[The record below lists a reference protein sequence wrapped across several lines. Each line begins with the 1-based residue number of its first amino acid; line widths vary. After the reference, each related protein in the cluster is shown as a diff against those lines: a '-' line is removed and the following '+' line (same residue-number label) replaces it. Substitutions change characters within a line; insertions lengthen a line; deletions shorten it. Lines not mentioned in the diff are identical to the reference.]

1 MRGMIRMRKR
11 NIIAA
16 TGLIAA
22 ALLASGLGGCAS
34 CSRAAKTLESDV
46 SGGMQRTVEVYTN
59 TGELLTTYEGKIDIQ
74 YEDNRTLFDL
84 DGKRYT
90 INGGIVIVEE
100 E

>member
-1 MRGMIRMRKR
+1 MSKVKI
-11 NIIAA
+11 ILAAAIAA
-16 TGLIAA
+16 VSLVAVCGL
-22 ALLASGLGGCAS
+22 SGCAS
-34 CSRAAKTLESDV
+34 CSRAVKTVSSDV

-100 E
+100 Q

>member
-1 MRGMIRMRKR
+1 MRKM

-16 TGLIAA
+16 TGLIAV

-34 CSRAAKTLESDV
+34 CSRVAKTLESDV

>member
-1 MRGMIRMRKR
+1 MSKVKI
-11 NIIAA
+11 ILAAAIAA
-16 TGLIAA
+16 VALVAVCGL
-22 ALLASGLGGCAS
+22 SRCAS
-34 CSRAAKTLESDV
+34 CSRAVKTVSSDV

-100 E
+100 Q

>member
-1 MRGMIRMRKR
+1 MSKVKI
-11 NIIAA
+11 ILAAAIAA
-16 TGLIAA
+16 VTLVAVCGL
-22 ALLASGLGGCAS
+22 SGCAS
-34 CSRAAKTLESDV
+34 CSRVVKTVSSDV

-100 E
+100 Q

>member
-1 MRGMIRMRKR
+1 M
-11 NIIAA
+11 
-16 TGLIAA
+16 
-22 ALLASGLGGCAS
+22 
-34 CSRAAKTLESDV
+34 

-59 TGELLTTYEGKIDIQ
+59 TGELMTTYEGKIDIQ

-100 E
+100 Q

>member
-1 MRGMIRMRKR
+1 M
-11 NIIAA
+11 AA

-34 CSRAAKTLESDV
+34 LSRDIKTIESDV

>member
-1 MRGMIRMRKR
+1 MSKVKI
-11 NIIAA
+11 ILAAAIAA
-16 TGLIAA
+16 VALVAVGGL
-22 ALLASGLGGCAS
+22 SGGAS
-34 CSRAAKTLESDV
+34 CSRAVKTVSSDV

-100 E
+100 Q

>member
-1 MRGMIRMRKR
+1 MSKVKI
-11 NIIAA
+11 ILAAAIAA
-16 TGLIAA
+16 VAQVAVCGL
-22 ALLASGLGGCAS
+22 SGCAS
-34 CSRAAKTLESDV
+34 CSRAVKTVSSDV

-59 TGELLTTYEGKIDIQ
+59 TGEPLTTYEGKIDIQ

-100 E
+100 Q

>member
-1 MRGMIRMRKR
+1 MSKVKI
-11 NIIAA
+11 ILAAAIAA
-16 TGLIAA
+16 VALVAVCGL
-22 ALLASGLGGCAS
+22 SRCAS
-34 CSRAAKTLESDV
+34 CSRVAKTVSSDV

-100 E
+100 Q

>member
-1 MRGMIRMRKR
+1 MSKVKI
-11 NIIAA
+11 ILAAAIAA
-16 TGLIAA
+16 VALVAVCGL
-22 ALLASGLGGCAS
+22 SRCAS
-34 CSRAAKTLESDV
+34 CSRVVKTVSSDV

-100 E
+100 Q